1 MVALDRAPSG
11 SAPLDPAGLENAL
24 AWLYVPAPRA
34 GELLAKAAAVAEGIV
49 IDLEDAVH
57 PRQRVAA
64 RKHLADVLASY
75 DRSAFV
81 VVRVNP
87 VSTADFGADIAA
99 LTPLVKAGHVAAIR
113 IAKVE
118 SADEVRMARSAT
130 AAWGTEARLICQLES
145 ASAVAHAHE
154 IATADGVHS
163 IMLGEA
169 DLRADLRLPRG
180 AAGDPGL
187 LLARQTCVLASRAAG
202 LPSPVGSAF
211 TDVAD
216 LDGLRETSLR
226 LAALGFVGRS
236 CIHPKQP
243 AVVRAAFAPDAAEVS
258 WARSVLA
265 EAGSQDH
272 VDSAASVL
280 ADGSFVDPAIV
291 RQAERIAAR
300 AELTGTEL
308 VGSGQ

>member
-1 MVALDRAPSG
+1 MALADLTR
-11 SAPLDPAGLENAL
+11 LEDAL

-34 GELLAKAAAVAEGIV
+34 GELLAKAARSADGIV
-49 IDLEDAVH
+49 VDLEDAVH
-57 PRQRVAA
+57 PRQRAAA
-64 RKHLADVLASY
+64 REHLAEALPAY
-75 DRSAFV
+75 DGRAFV

-87 VSTADFGADIAA
+87 VGTADFAADIAA
-99 LTPLVKAGHVAAIR
+99 LTPLVLAGHVAAVR

-118 SADEVRMARSAT
+118 SAEEVAVARAAT
-130 AAWGTEARLICQLES
+130 ASWGPEPRLVCQLES
-145 ASAVAHAHE
+145 AAAVTRAHE
-154 IATADGVHS
+154 IAGADGVHS

-216 LDGLRETSLR
+216 TDGLRETSAR
-226 LAALGFVGRS
+226 LGALGFRGRS
-236 CIHPKQP
+236 CIHPKQS
-243 AVVRAAFAPDAAEVS
+243 AVIREAFAPEPADLA

-265 EAGSQDH
+265 EAGAQDGA
-272 VDSAASVL
+272 DGAASVL

-291 RQAERIAAR
+291 RQAARIAAR
-300 AELTGTEL
+300 AEQAG
-308 VGSGQ
+308 VAR

>member
-1 MVALDRAPSG
+1 MRV
-11 SAPLDPAGLENAL
+11 LEDAL

-34 GELLAKAAAVAEGIV
+34 GELLAKAASVADGIV
-49 IDLEDAVH
+49 VDLEDAVH
-57 PRQRVAA
+57 PRQRPAA
-64 RKHLADVLASY
+64 REHLAEVLPAY
-75 DRSAFV
+75 DGAAFV

-87 VSTADFGADIAA
+87 VSTADFAADVAA
-99 LTPLVKAGHVAAIR
+99 LTPLVRAGHVAAIR

-118 SADEVRMARSAT
+118 SAAEVAIARAAT
-130 AAWGTEARLICQLES
+130 AAWGPEPRLVCQLES
-145 ASAVAHAHE
+145 AGAVARAHE
-154 IATADGVHS
+154 IAAADGVHS

-216 LDGLRETSLR
+216 IDGLRETSHR

-236 CIHPKQP
+236 CIHPRQA
-243 AVVRAAFAPDAAEVS
+243 AVVREGFAPTPADVA

-265 EAGSQDH
+265 ESGAQDGA
-272 VDSAASVL
+272 DSAASVL
-280 ADGSFVDPAIV
+280 SDGSFVDPAIV

-300 AELTGTEL
+300 AGAGE
-308 VGSGQ
+308 

>member
-1 MVALDRAPSG
+1 MSTRRRPVEDT
-11 SAPLDPAGLENAL
+11 L

-34 GELLAKAAAVAEGIV
+34 GELLAKAAKVADGIV
-49 IDLEDAVH
+49 VDLEDAVH
-57 PRQRVAA
+57 PRQRPAA
-64 RKHLADVLASY
+64 REHLAEALPAY
-75 DRSAFV
+75 DADAVV

-87 VSTADFGADIAA
+87 VSTADFAADIAA
-99 LTPLVKAGHVAAIR
+99 LTPLVQAGHVAAVR

-118 SADEVRMARSAT
+118 SAAEVAT
-130 AAWGTEARLICQLES
+130 ARAATASWGPEPRLICQLES
-145 ASAVAHAHE
+145 AGAVARAHE
-154 IATADGVHS
+154 IAAAEGVHS

-202 LPSPVGSAF
+202 LPSPVSSAF
-211 TDVAD
+211 TDVRD
-216 LDGLRETSLR
+216 LDGLRETSAR
-226 LAALGFVGRS
+226 LAALGFLGRS
-236 CIHPKQP
+236 CIHPKQA
-243 AVVRAAFAPDAAEVS
+243 AVVREAFAPGEADLT

-265 EAGSQDH
+265 EAGTQDGA
-272 VDSAASVL
+272 DSAASVL

-300 AELTGTEL
+300 AEAAR
-308 VGSGQ
+308 

>member
-1 MVALDRAPSG
+1 MGASDPSR
-11 SAPLDPAGLENAL
+11 LEAAL

-34 GELLAKAAAVAEGIV
+34 GELLAKAAKVADGIV
-49 IDLEDAVH
+49 VDLEDAVH
-57 PRQRVAA
+57 PRRRAAA
-64 RKHLADVLASY
+64 RQHLAEALPAY
-75 DRSAFV
+75 DGAAFV

-87 VSTADFGADIAA
+87 VSTDDFAADIEA
-99 LTPLVKAGHVAAIR
+99 LTPLVRAGLVLAVR

-118 SADEVRMARSAT
+118 SAAEVAVARAAT
-130 AAWGTEARLICQLES
+130 AAWGPEPRLICQLES
-145 ASAVAHAHE
+145 AGAIARAHE
-154 IATADGVHS
+154 IAGADGVHS

-216 LDGLRETSLR
+216 AAGLHETSLR
-226 LAALGFVGRS
+226 LAGLGFVGRS
-236 CIHPKQP
+236 CIHPAQP
-243 AVVRAAFAPDAAEVS
+243 ATVRAAFAPDPAEVA
-258 WARSVLA
+258 WAHSVLA
-265 EAGSQDH
+265 EAGDQDGAGH
-272 VDSAASVL
+272 AASVL
-280 ADGSFVDPAIV
+280 DDGTFVDPAIV

-300 AELTGTEL
+300 AELA
-308 VGSGQ
+308 GSRR

>member
-1 MVALDRAPSG
+1 MLALED
-11 SAPLDPAGLENAL
+11 AL

-34 GELLAKAAAVAEGIV
+34 GELLAKAASVADGIV
-49 IDLEDAVH
+49 VDLEDAVH
-57 PRQRVAA
+57 PRQRPAA
-64 RKHLADVLASY
+64 REHLAEALPSY
-75 DRSAFV
+75 VGDAFV

-87 VSTADFGADIAA
+87 VGTDDFAPDVAA
-99 LTPLVKAGHVAAIR
+99 LTPLVQAGRVSAIR
-113 IAKVE
+113 VAKVE
-118 SADEVRMARSAT
+118 SAAEVAIARAAV
-130 AAWGTEARLICQLES
+130 AAWGPAPRLICQLES
-145 ASAVAHAHE
+145 AGAVARAHE
-154 IATADGVHS
+154 IASAEGVQS

-187 LLARQTCVLASRAAG
+187 LLARQTCVLAARGAG

-216 LDGLRETSLR
+216 ADGLRETSLR

-236 CIHPKQP
+236 CIHPRQA
-243 AVVRAAFAPDAAEVS
+243 AVVRESFAPTPADLE

-265 EAGSQDH
+265 ESGAQDGA
-272 VDSAASVL
+272 DSAASVL

-291 RQAERIAAR
+291 RQAARIAAR
-300 AELTGTEL
+300 AGA
-308 VGSGQ
+308 GR

>member
-1 MVALDRAPSG
+1 MSALED
-11 SAPLDPAGLENAL
+11 AL

-34 GELLAKAAAVAEGIV
+34 GELLAKAASVADGIV
-49 IDLEDAVH
+49 VDLEDAVH
-57 PRQRVAA
+57 PRQRPAA
-64 RKHLADVLASY
+64 REHLAEALPSY
-75 DRSAFV
+75 DGDAFV

-87 VSTADFGADIAA
+87 VSTDDFAADVAA
-99 LTPLVKAGHVAAIR
+99 LTPLVRAGHVSAIR
-113 IAKVE
+113 VAKME
-118 SADEVRMARSAT
+118 SAAEVASAW
-130 AAWGTEARLICQLES
+130 AAVAEWGTEPRLICQLES
-145 ASAVAHAHE
+145 AGAVARAHE
-154 IATADGVHS
+154 IASAEGVHS

-216 LDGLRETSLR
+216 ADGLRETSLR

-236 CIHPKQP
+236 CIHPRQA
-243 AVVRAAFAPDAAEVS
+243 AVVRESFAPSPADLD

-265 EAGSQDH
+265 ESGAQDG
-272 VDSAASVL
+272 DDNAASVL

-300 AELTGTEL
+300 
-308 VGSGQ
+308 VGR

>member
-1 MVALDRAPSG
+1 MVGADPSR
-11 SAPLDPAGLENAL
+11 LEDAL

-34 GELLAKAAAVAEGIV
+34 GELMAKAAAVADGIV

-57 PRQRVAA
+57 PRQRDAA
-64 RKHLADVLASY
+64 RQHLTAVLPAY
-75 DRSAFV
+75 DGAAFV

-87 VSTADFGADIAA
+87 VSTADFAADIAA
-99 LTPLVKAGHVAAIR
+99 LTPLVLAGQVVAVR

-118 SADEVRMARSAT
+118 SAEEVAAARAAT
-130 AAWGTEARLICQLES
+130 AAWGPERRLICQLES
-145 ASAVAHAHE
+145 AGAIARAHD
-154 IATADGVHS
+154 IAGAEGVHS

-187 LLARQTCVLASRAAG
+187 LLARQVCVLASRAAG

-216 LDGLRETSLR
+216 AEGLRETSLR
-226 LAALGFVGRS
+226 LASLGFVGRS
-236 CIHPKQP
+236 CIHPRQP
-243 AVVRAAFAPDAAEVS
+243 AVVRAAFAPDPAEIAWAA
-258 WARSVLA
+258 SVLA
-265 EAGSQDH
+265 EAGDQDGA
-272 VDSAASVL
+272 DSAASVL

-300 AELTGTEL
+300 AELVGAHPVGTG
-308 VGSGQ
+308 Q

>member
-1 MVALDRAPSG
+1 MTGV
-11 SAPLDPAGLENAL
+11 DPARLENVL

-34 GELLAKAAAVAEGIV
+34 GELLAKAAKVADGIV
-49 IDLEDAVH
+49 VDLEDAVH
-57 PRQRVAA
+57 PRQRAAA
-64 RKHLADVLASY
+64 RVHLAEALPAY
-75 DRSAFV
+75 DGAALV

-87 VSTADFGADIAA
+87 VSTPDFAADIAA
-99 LTPLVKAGHVAAIR
+99 LTPLVLAGHVAAVR

-118 SADEVRMARSAT
+118 SAAEVATARTAT
-130 AAWGTEARLICQLES
+130 AAWGPEARLICQLES
-145 ASAVAHAHE
+145 AAAIVRAHE
-154 IATADGVHS
+154 IAGAEGVQS

-187 LLARQTCVLASRAAG
+187 MLARQTCVLASRAAG

-216 LDGLRETSLR
+216 VDGLRDSSLR

-236 CIHPKQP
+236 CIHPRQP
-243 AVVRAAFAPDAAEVS
+243 AEVRAVFAPGPAEVA

-265 EAGSQDH
+265 EAGDQDGAE
-272 VDSAASVL
+272 SAASVL
-280 ADGSFVDPAIV
+280 ADGTFVDPAIV
-291 RQAERIAAR
+291 RQAGRIAAR
-300 AELTGTEL
+300 AGL
-308 VGSGQ
+308 VEGRQ

>member
-1 MVALDRAPSG
+1 MG
-11 SAPLDPAGLENAL
+11 SALASLEDAL

-34 GELLAKAAAVAEGIV
+34 GELLAKAAKVADGIV
-49 IDLEDAVH
+49 VDLEDAVH
-57 PRQRVAA
+57 PRQRAAA
-64 RKHLADVLASY
+64 REHLAEALPAHDGA
-75 DRSAFV
+75 AFV

-87 VSTADFGADIAA
+87 VSTDDFAADVAA
-99 LTPLVKAGHVAAIR
+99 LTPLVQAGHVAAVR
-113 IAKVE
+113 VAKVE
-118 SADEVRMARSAT
+118 SAEEVATARAAT
-130 AAWGTEARLICQLES
+130 AAWGPEPRLICQLES
-145 ASAVAHAHE
+145 AGAIARAHE
-154 IATADGVHS
+154 IAAADGVHS

-211 TDVAD
+211 TDVTD
-216 LDGLRETSLR
+216 TEGLRETSAR

-243 AVVRAAFAPDAAEVS
+243 AVVREAFAPSEADLA

-265 EAGSQDH
+265 EAGTQDGA
-272 VDSAASVL
+272 DSAASVL

-291 RQAERIAAR
+291 RQAERLAAR
-300 AELTGTEL
+300 AGAAR
-308 VGSGQ
+308 